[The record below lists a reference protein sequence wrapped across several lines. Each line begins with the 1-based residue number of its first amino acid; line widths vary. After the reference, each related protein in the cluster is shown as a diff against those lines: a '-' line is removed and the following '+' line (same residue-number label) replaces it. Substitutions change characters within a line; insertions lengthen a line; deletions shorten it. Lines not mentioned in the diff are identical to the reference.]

1 MSLAKTDE
9 RIARMYLSLGDRED
23 LSDKVLSE
31 MQLTRKWVLQIVG
44 DKWPLQHRH
53 VLGQAIRVRSPYVDA
68 LSVIQSLALHKLRN
82 KVDKEELS
90 ESQQAE
96 FIYLIPCTVSGVA
109 AGLQNTG

>member
-1 MSLAKTDE
+1 M
-9 RIARMYLSLGDRED
+9 
-23 LSDKVLSE
+23 
-31 MQLTRKWVLQIVG
+31 
-44 DKWPLQHRH
+44 
-53 VLGQAIRVRSPYVDA
+53 RSPYVDA

-96 FIYLIPCTVSGVA
+96 FIYLILCTVSGVA